1 MKNIYILDGAIGS
14 ELILNGEELPPFI
27 WSAKINLSN
36 PDLLLDIHKQY
47 INAGSNYI
55 TANTFRTTTRSY
67 LKTGLSN
74 SNATKIAKQSMK
86 SAIRIARMSANSST
100 KVLGSIAPLEDCY
113 SPNLF
118 PGVDIAENEFSI
130 IAKWLKDENIDGYI
144 LETMNSISETQCCL
158 NVVNKLELPIWV
170 SFNLLNSKSIQS
182 GETLIDAIK
191 MTSNYNVECILVNCN
206 PLNRTDDALQ
216 IISENCEMWGIYP
229 NLGIGEPSPNGVIE
243 SYSSD
248 DEFITLCD
256 NAITMGA
263 NVLGGC
269 CGTSPRH
276 IKLITENLL

>member
-1 MKNIYILDGAIGS
+1 
-14 ELILNGEELPPFI
+14 
-27 WSAKINLSN
+27 
-36 PDLLLDIHKQY
+36 
-47 INAGSNYI
+47 
-55 TANTFRTTTRSY
+55 
-67 LKTGLSN
+67 
-74 SNATKIAKQSMK
+74 
-86 SAIRIARMSANSST
+86 
-100 KVLGSIAPLEDCY
+100 
-113 SPNLF
+113 
-118 PGVDIAENEFSI
+118 
-130 IAKWLKDENIDGYI
+130 
-144 LETMNSISETQCCL
+144 
-158 NVVNKLELPIWV
+158 
-170 SFNLLNSKSIQS
+170 SKRIQS